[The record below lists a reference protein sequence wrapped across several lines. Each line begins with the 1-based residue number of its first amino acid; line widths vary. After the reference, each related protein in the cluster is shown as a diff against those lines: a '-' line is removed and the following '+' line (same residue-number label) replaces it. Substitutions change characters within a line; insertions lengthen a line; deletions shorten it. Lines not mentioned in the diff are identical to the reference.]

1 MRSRRRTLSLSV
13 DAFGKLTVRAPL
25 SCADEY
31 IAAFLREK
39 SAWIRRQKERAGHSG
54 VRLPGEELDGYRFL
68 LMGRE
73 CVCAFMRGRASAS
86 TTGRGRYFCLR
97 KTRGKGW
104 SDG

>member
-1 MRSRRRTLSLSV
+1 MVRSRRRTLSLSV

-54 VRLPGEELDGYRFL
+54 VRLPGEES
-68 LMGRE
+68 
-73 CVCAFMRGRASAS
+73 CAFMRGRASAS
-86 TTGRGRYFCLR
+86 TTERGRYFCLR

-104 SDG
+104 SGG